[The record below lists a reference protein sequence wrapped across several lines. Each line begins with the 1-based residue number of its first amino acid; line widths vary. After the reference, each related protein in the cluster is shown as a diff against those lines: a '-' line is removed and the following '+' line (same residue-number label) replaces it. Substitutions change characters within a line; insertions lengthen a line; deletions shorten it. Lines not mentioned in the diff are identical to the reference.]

1 MRVNPVVYTAVELMV
16 RLAAADR
23 AFTVD
28 KLSEQIAESPLT
40 TAALLAR
47 LQKAGL
53 VQANEALPQ
62 GYNLGRPAAL
72 ITAADVFEA
81 VDWGE
86 ETCGPNEEY
95 AVRRT
100 PDAFVGVD
108 LLWVAIK
115 NCSGFYL
122 RGISL
127 ADLVNDPKVTVSA
140 PNQPPVAATRV
151 GPGRMHRRPNADV
164 TRNRFMQ

>member
-1 MRVNPVVYTAVELMV
+1 MRVNPVVYNAVELMV

-23 AFTVD
+23 ALTVD
-28 KLSEQIAESPLT
+28 KLSEQIAESPLA

-47 LQKAGL
+47 LQKADL
-53 VQANEALPQ
+53 VQANEGLPR
-62 GYNLGRPAAL
+62 GYNLGRPAAS

-81 VDWGE
+81 VAWGE
-86 ETCGPNEEY
+86 ETCGPSEKY

-100 PDAFVGVD
+100 ADTFVGVD

-115 NCSGFYL
+115 NYSGFYL

-127 ADLVNDPKVTVSA
+127 ADLVNDPVVMVSA
-140 PNQPPVAATRV
+140 PYQPPVAVTRV
-151 GPGRMHRRPNADV
+151 GPGRMH
-164 TRNRFMQ
+164 